1 MVVLL
6 KILVTVIIG
15 QTLFFKFSGAA
26 ESMYIFSQLGA
37 EPYGRIGLGVIEL
50 ISIVLI
56 WWPKT
61 VLYGVLLVFGM
72 MLGAIA
78 SHVLI
83 LGIEVQ
89 QDGGKLFLLAVITL
103 LADLGLVYYYQAAF
117 KLWTASYITKR

>member
-6 KILVTVIIG
+6 KMLVTVIIG

-26 ESMYIFSQLGA
+26 ESMYIFNQLGA
-37 EPYGRIGLGVIEL
+37 EPYGRIGLGIVEL

-56 WWPKT
+56 WFPKT
-61 VLYGVLLVFGM
+61 VFYGIILIVGM

-78 SHVLI
+78 SHVFI

-89 QDGGKLFLLAVITL
+89 QDGGKLFLLALITL
-103 LADLGLVYYYQAAF
+103 IADLGLLYFYRDAF
-117 KLWTASYITKR
+117 KLLATQLIAKK